1 MSIAR
6 LNGIIDLHRKPEG
19 DGRRYVLAYYD
30 TADVGAVPGE
40 KLVGYYAPD
49 RHKGTFMVKEKSK
62 AKKLT
67 RERADTLAGRALGAG
82 SFDFARV
89 EEA

>member
-30 TADVGAVPGE
+30 TADVGA
-40 KLVGYYAPD
+40 VGYYAPD